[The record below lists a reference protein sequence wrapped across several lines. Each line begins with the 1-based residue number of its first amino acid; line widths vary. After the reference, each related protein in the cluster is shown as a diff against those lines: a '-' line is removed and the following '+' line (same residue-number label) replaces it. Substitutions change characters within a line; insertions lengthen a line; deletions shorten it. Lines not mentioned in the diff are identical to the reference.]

1 MANLLSKKNK
11 QEINLLPERE
21 FAGTVTGRVLSWI
34 ISTFR
39 VIVIVTE
46 ILVMVAFLA
55 RFWLDA
61 QNTDLNDDIDKKK
74 AVLLA
79 STEFE
84 SQYKDVQKRLKVFA
98 SLANNQPSSKFISA
112 VSTALPPDVL
122 LSDISKLSEELQ
134 LEGLTTNERSIQ
146 QFVVNLQ
153 SSGLFGDVA
162 LQDIKTSQTNVNLLS
177 FTIKAVITEKASL
190 QERSQT
196 Q

>member
-1 MANLLSKKNK
+1 MANLLSKKNTR
-11 QEINLLPERE
+11 EINLLPERE

-46 ILVMVAFLA
+46 ILVMIAFLA

-61 QNTDLNDDIDKKK
+61 QNTDLNDDIDQKK

-79 STEFE
+79 SVDFE
-84 SQYKDVQKRLKVFA
+84 NQFKDTQKRLRIFS
-98 SLANNQPSSKFISA
+98 SLTSSQPP
-112 VSTALPPDVL
+112 STYIATITRALPPDVL
-122 LSDISKLSEELQ
+122 LSDISKLSSDVQ
-134 LEGLTTNERSIQ
+134 LEGLTTNERAIQ

-153 SSGLFGDVA
+153 ASSLFGDVA
-162 LQDIKTSQTNVNLLS
+162 LIDVKTSQSNVNLLA
-177 FTIKAVITEKASL
+177 FTIKAVPK
-190 QERSQT
+190 ERSQT

>member
-1 MANLLSKKNK
+1 MAGLLSKSKKNT

-46 ILVMVAFLA
+46 ILVMIAFLA

-61 QNTDLNDDIDKKK
+61 QNTDLNDEIDQKK

-79 STEFE
+79 SVDFE
-84 SQYKDVQKRLKVFA
+84 NQFKDTQKRLRIFA
-98 SLANNQPSSKFISA
+98 SLTNSQSPSTYI
-112 VSTALPPDVL
+112 TAITKSLPPDVL
-122 LSDISKLSEELQ
+122 LVDLTKFTSDLQ

-146 QFVVNLQ
+146 QFVVNMQ
-153 SSGLFGDVA
+153 SSGLFSDVA
-162 LQDIKTSQTNVNLLS
+162 LTDVKTSQANGTLLS
-177 FTIKAVITEKASL
+177 FTIKAIPK
-190 QERSQT
+190 ERGQT
-196 Q
+196 K